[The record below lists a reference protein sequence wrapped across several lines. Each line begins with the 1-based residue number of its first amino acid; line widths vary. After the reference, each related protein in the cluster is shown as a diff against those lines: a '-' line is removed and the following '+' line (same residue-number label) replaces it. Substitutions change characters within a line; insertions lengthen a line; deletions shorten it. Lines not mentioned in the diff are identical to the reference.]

1 MLRDGFGD
9 RPWFECLIAEEIHLS
24 GANNC
29 LPKKKPVGYA
39 LFYYVYSTWEGR
51 SLFLEDIYVN
61 PTFRGKVN
69 HRGLLIFCSNVFAY
83 YMTLNLSWSTA
94 D

>member
-9 RPWFECLIAEEIHLS
+9 RPWFECLIAEEINLS
-24 GANNC
+24 EANTC

-69 HRGLLIFCSNVFAY
+69 DRCLSVFCTNNVFAY
-83 YMTLNLSWSTA
+83 
-94 D
+94 

>member
-24 GANNC
+24 EANDC

-39 LFYYVYSTWEGR
+39 LFYNIYSTWEGR

-83 YMTLNLSWSTA
+83 YMALNLCWSTA

>member
-1 MLRDGFGD
+1 MVTDLYLAEMLRDGFGD
-9 RPWFECLIAEEIHLS
+9 RPWFECLIAEEINLS
-24 GANNC
+24 EANTC

-69 HRGLLIFCSNVFAY
+69 DRCLSVFFTNNVFGY
-83 YMTLNLSWSTA
+83 
-94 D
+94 